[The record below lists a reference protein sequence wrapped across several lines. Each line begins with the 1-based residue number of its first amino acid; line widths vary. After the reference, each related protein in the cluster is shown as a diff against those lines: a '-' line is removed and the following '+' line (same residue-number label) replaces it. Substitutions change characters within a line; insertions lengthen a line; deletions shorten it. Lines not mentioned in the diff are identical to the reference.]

1 MRLFWKVGLA
11 GVLAVIIFVG
21 YGIVVRTG
29 AVGTLETKLA
39 DQCHKVDVAPGA
51 EDIQYDAETG
61 LAFITAD
68 NRRVPFHSDGH
79 GTSET
84 LDRNG
89 IYVVDV
95 SPDRIEDIGNARK
108 VSPDGLTGFRPHGLY
123 FWRGDDSEKR
133 LFVVNHR
140 TTHGNIDEVIEIF
153 AIGDEGALTH
163 LESISFPE
171 MTSPNDV
178 VATGPRQF
186 YVTNFLRH
194 LEGNMA
200 FAEIFLTLPYS
211 SVAYFDGQEGRI
223 VADGLSGANGINLS
237 PDQTTLYASE
247 WQKRQVAVFDRSA
260 NNNLKRR
267 GKISIPAFLDN
278 IDVDDSG
285 NLWIAGQP
293 KILEMVDYME
303 GKRSLVSSLG
313 ARVNGQTQKPETVF
327 VSVNG
332 ELNTSSVMASA
343 GDRLLI
349 GSVFEDHILVC
360 NKPD

>member
-1 MRLFWKVGLA
+1 M
-11 GVLAVIIFVG
+11 
-21 YGIVVRTG
+21 
-29 AVGTLETKLA
+29 
-39 DQCHKVDVAPGA
+39 
-51 EDIQYDAETG
+51 
-61 LAFITAD
+61 
-68 NRRVPFHSDGH
+68 
-79 GTSET
+79 
-84 LDRNG
+84 
-89 IYVVDV
+89 
-95 SPDRIEDIGNARK
+95 
-108 VSPDGLTGFRPHGLY
+108 
-123 FWRGDDSEKR
+123 
-133 LFVVNHR
+133 
-140 TTHGNIDEVIEIF
+140 
-153 AIGDEGALTH
+153 
-163 LESISFPE
+163 
-171 MTSPNDV
+171 
-178 VATGPRQF
+178 
-186 YVTNFLRH
+186 
-194 LEGNMA
+194 
-200 FAEIFLTLPYS
+200 
-211 SVAYFDGQEGRI
+211 
-223 VADGLSGANGINLS
+223 
-237 PDQTTLYASE
+237 
-247 WQKRQVAVFDRSA
+247 FDRSA